1 MFNLGSRSRIT
12 YPDNPKWLPPGFT
25 LCLKTEVPG
34 SALLAVGDIDS
45 AAVGER
51 DRFDLEHQ
59 LGVRQGPHLT
69 DRVSRIRLAEYLLT
83 QLNHLGKMGH
93 VGDEDGDLD
102 HLIKT
107 RSRCFEDAVEVADC
121 LAGLSS
127 EVANADDFT
136 LIVDSGLSRHED
148 EIANPEPLGDVN
160 RGEPVRFGTDALR
173 VGSHLRIL
181 LRLWVGELCL
191 TGEFRSPRSLSRDN
205 YKFEVGVRNNHR
217 MKHLGPRVG
226 WFLLLLCACSGAADQ
241 VSTELLDKDI
251 TNVVATSIEASATTT
266 SIGVTSTTADTKGAK
281 EFDVT
286 ILAPESATAYSEI
299 EIKVA
304 SEEDIVATEIVSD
317 RLVLVSSTKTSA
329 IVRTPIVVQNQVI
342 DYSIQVSTANG
353 HSKRMSQ
360 QIEVVLYEHDVARTR
375 HLNPADLEGT
385 STEDYA
391 VFNFG
396 FETVFV
402 NERYSET
409 YCYPTLDNC
418 NELDGSFTADAHN
431 MMVGDFNGD
440 GHQDLVVGWVIFPH
454 TLSHKERSTVRVY
467 LNDGTGRL
475 IADPTIYAS
484 GAPTERN
491 MSYRLVV
498 DDFNLDGVD
507 DIFAGS
513 QGLLKLLP
521 TGERVNDMDPHVLLL
536 SRDGKLFDASDTID
550 YRDTIF
556 FAHDASSGDINGDG
570 FPDILAA
577 RTLFL
582 NDGGAGFVN
591 SIENLPEGLRRNDHY
606 VMSSLLEDFNGDGL
620 ADPVLFW
627 GDETDSLN
635 PRPAQIA
642 ISDQQKPSAQWKV
655 HSLPT
660 GPFGLGTTKFNYA
673 AAADIDGDGDADIVI
688 GTTRAGS
695 LYYVGRFMQ
704 ILRNDGS
711 GNFTDIS
718 QDAMGEQPRALNYKD
733 PEVEVQCT
741 VWGEGQVVLL
751 DIDNDGDID
760 ITDRTNG
767 GAQGAEEA
775 CPGIEIYLNDG
786 NGSFSRD
793 ESSQLAWV
801 RQHQIPGFVAL
812 APTGHQIGNAIPID
826 LDGRFGIDYV
836 AQIRSPWGGLYS
848 FLYQVMSLR

>member
-1 MFNLGSRSRIT
+1 MRGSRT
-12 YPDNPKWLPPGFT
+12 QLG
-25 LCLKTEVPG
+25 
-34 SALLAVGDIDS
+34 ALL
-45 AAVGER
+45 
-51 DRFDLEHQ
+51 
-59 LGVRQGPHLT
+59 
-69 DRVSRIRLAEYLLT
+69 
-83 QLNHLGKMGH
+83 M
-93 VGDEDGDLD
+93 
-102 HLIKT
+102 
-107 RSRCFEDAVEVADC
+107 
-121 LAGLSS
+121 
-127 EVANADDFT
+127 
-136 LIVDSGLSRHED
+136 
-148 EIANPEPLGDVN
+148 
-160 RGEPVRFGTDALR
+160 
-173 VGSHLRIL
+173 
-181 LRLWVGELCL
+181 
-191 TGEFRSPRSLSRDN
+191 
-205 YKFEVGVRNNHR
+205 
-217 MKHLGPRVG
+217 
-226 WFLLLLCACSGAADQ
+226 LLCACGSSAEPVSNELRAEHVSNAIDTPAETTTGETAVGA
-241 VSTELLDKDI
+241 T
-251 TNVVATSIEASATTT
+251 ATTT
-266 SIGVTSTTADTKGAK
+266 TVAHK
-281 EFDVT
+281 EDATDFDVT
-286 ILAPESATAYSEI
+286 ISAPERANGYSEI
-299 EIKVA
+299 EIQVA
-304 SEEDIVATEIVSD
+304 SEQNIVAIEIISDLLVS
-317 RLVLVSSTKTSA
+317 LSSTKNSV
-329 IVRTPIVVQNQVI
+329 IVRTPIVQQNQVI
-342 DYSIQVSTANG
+342 DYWIQVSTADG
-353 HSKRMSQ
+353 DSKRMSQ
-360 QIEVVLYEHDVARTR
+360 QIEVVLYEHDVKRTR
-375 HLNPADLEGT
+375 HLNPVDLEGT

-402 NERYSET
+402 NERYNET

-418 NELDGSFTADAHN
+418 NDLGGSFTADAHN

-475 IADPTIYAS
+475 TADPTIYSS
-484 GAPTERN
+484 GEPPERN
-491 MSYRLVV
+491 MAYRIVV

-513 QGLLKLLP
+513 QGLLRLLP
-521 TGERVNDMDPHVLLL
+521 SGERVNDMDPHILLL

-556 FAHDASSGDINGDG
+556 FAHDASSGDINGDE

-627 GDETDSLN
+627 GDEPDSLN

-642 ISDQQKPSAQWKV
+642 ISDKQKPSAQWEV

-660 GPFGLGTTKFNYA
+660 GPFGPGTTKFNHA
-673 AAADIDGDGDADIVI
+673 ATADIDGDGDTDIVI

-718 QDAMGEQPRALNYKD
+718 QDAMGEQPRALNHKD

-767 GAQGAEEA
+767 GAQGAKEA

-812 APTGHQIGNAIPID
+812 TPAGHQIGNAIPID

-836 AQIRSPWGGLYS
+836 AQIRSPWGGIFS